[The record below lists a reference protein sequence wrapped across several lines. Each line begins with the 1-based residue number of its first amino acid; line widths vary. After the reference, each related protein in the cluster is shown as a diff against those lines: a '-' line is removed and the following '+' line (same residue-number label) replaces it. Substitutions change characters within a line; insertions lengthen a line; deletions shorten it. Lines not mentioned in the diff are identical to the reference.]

1 MSRIGKTHLVIPDCQ
16 VRPGVPTDHLTWIGK
31 YIEAKRPE
39 VIVCIG
45 DFADMHS
52 LSSYDTGKVAAEG
65 ARYAEDVKASK
76 RAMDRLCRPFSGKGY
91 HPSMHLTLGN
101 HEDRINRHV
110 EANPSLL
117 GALSVDD
124 LGYREHG
131 WNVHPFLK
139 VVKIDGVEYA
149 HYFTGGVKGLPVSSA
164 AALLRERHSSAVMG
178 HVQKTEIAVHK
189 QTQHTAIFAGLCT
202 LHDEKYLGLQGQTCK
217 RLIWVLNEVQGG
229 TFDIMQVSLGFLE
242 KRYG

>member
-1 MSRIGKTHLVIPDCQ
+1 M
-16 VRPGVPTDHLTWIGK
+16 PTDHLTWIGK
-31 YIEAKRPE
+31 YIEAKRPD

-65 ARYAEDVKASK
+65 ARYAEDVRASK
-76 RAMDRLCRPFSGKGY
+76 RAMDRLCRPFSSIKGY
-91 HPSMHLTLGN
+91 HPDMHLTLGN
-101 HEDRINRHV
+101 HEDRISRHV

-131 WNVHPFLK
+131 WKVHPFLK
-139 VVKIDGVEYA
+139 VVKIDGVEIA
-149 HYFTGGVKGLPVSSA
+149 HYFISGTMGRPVSSA
-164 AALLRERHSSAVMG
+164 AALLRTRHCSAIMG
-178 HVQKTEIAVHK
+178 HVQRVDMAIHPATQNIAL
-189 QTQHTAIFAGLCT
+189 FAGICY
-202 LHDEKYLGLQGQTCK
+202 LHDESYLTPQGQNTK
-217 RLIWVLNEVQGG
+217 RGIWVLNEVGGG
-229 TFDIMQVSLGFLE
+229 TFDPMFVSLGFLE